1 MKVISLIRFL
11 VKTKIKGKGH
21 CSSVSTGTE
30 LPASNFAVKKT
41 FVLFAIHTRLSI
53 IGTSSKTPT
62 TVASAASLSRP
73 KSAIATATASSK
85 KLLAPM
91 KEAGAATLCRNFQIQ
106 LHPQAIAKD
115 KPLARRVMKEV
126 GIPLEGQYP
135 KIYTKEMADKVYIVI
150 TMGYLD
156 RCPYAPP
163 EKTWDWSL

>member
-1 MKVISLIRFL
+1 MLLIPGL
-11 VKTKIKGKGH
+11 ALLGPPPK
-21 CSSVSTGTE
+21 
-30 LPASNFAVKKT
+30 P
-41 FVLFAIHTRLSI
+41 
-53 IGTSSKTPT
+53 PT
-62 TVASAASLSRP
+62 MVASAVSLSRP
-73 KSAIATATASSK
+73 KSAIVTATASSK

-91 KEAGAATLCRNFQIQ
+91 KEAGAATLCRSFQIQ

-115 KPLARRVMKEV
+115 KPLARRVMREV